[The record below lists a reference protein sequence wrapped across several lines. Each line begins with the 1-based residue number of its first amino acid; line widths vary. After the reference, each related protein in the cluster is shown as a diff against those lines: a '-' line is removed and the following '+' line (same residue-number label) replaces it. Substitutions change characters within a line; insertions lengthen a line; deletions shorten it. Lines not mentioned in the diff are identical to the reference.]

1 VELQQLRYVVA
12 LAEASSFTRAAAVC
26 FVAQSA
32 LSHAIKSLEN
42 ELGVAL
48 FSRTSRRVELTT
60 AGRAFLPAARISLNA
75 AERAAID
82 AAAAAGQVRGSL
94 SVGVIPTVTAVNV
107 SASLKRFRRAHPAAR
122 IALQVAGSDQIESA
136 ITRGDIDV
144 GFLGLPESRLPRRV
158 AYRHLRSDP
167 LVAVVGNE
175 HPLADR
181 DEIQLKDL
189 AQETFADF
197 PTGTSARAE
206 SDLAFAAAGIH
217 RNVAFES
224 MATELTI
231 DIVRQDLAVT
241 LLPSR
246 FAPQNADLT
255 SLRIRGGPSRVE
267 YVAWSDFNPSPAAL
281 AFLKIIELTD

>member
-1 VELQQLRYVVA
+1 MELQQLRYVVA
-12 LAEASSFTRAAAVC
+12 LAEASSFTRAAARC

-75 AERAAID
+75 AERAGID

-107 SASLKRFRRAHPAAR
+107 SASLKSFRQAHPAAR

-144 GFLGLPESRLPRRV
+144 GFLGLPENRLPRRV
-158 AYRHLRSDP
+158 AFRHLRSDP

-181 DEIQLKDL
+181 DEIQLLDL
-189 AQETFADF
+189 AHETFADF
-197 PTGTSARAE
+197 PTGTLARAE
-206 SDLAFAAAGIH
+206 SDLAFAAAGIQ

-246 FAPQNADLT
+246 FAPQKPDLT
-255 SLRIRGGPSRVE
+255 SLRIKDGPSRVE

-281 AFLKIIELTD
+281 AFLKIIEIID